1 MGFFPSEPSREEP
14 ERLSTPFALLT
25 FRQPTLPDVR
35 FADLLHRTMARIQR
49 FQRALRRKP
58 TNVAFRAL
66 LPPEVRNIVTAV

>member
-25 FRQPTLPDVR
+25 FRRSTRPDAR
-35 FADLLHRTMARIQR
+35 SADLLRRTMARLQR

-58 TNVAFRAL
+58 THVAFRAL
-66 LPPEVRNIVTAV
+66 LPSEVRNIAAVV